1 MSDASP
7 GAAARSR
14 FNPSRWAIE
23 HPALTRYLLI
33 VLMLLGG
40 AAYTQLGQD
49 EDPPFT
55 LRVMIV
61 RAFWPGASAQQ
72 MAEQVA
78 DRIEKTLQEVTHAD
92 VIRSFDTALSGL
104 ARGADGRWRARLERG
119 DRWAELWAGEVN
131 GHAPRPFVLSGR
143 GEGRLSWYVDGAP
156 CDMDDAGEPVWSP
169 GQPGFYTVTAV
180 DPDGRASR
188 VRVRVVT
195 GPA

>member
-92 VIRSFDTALSGL
+92 VIRSYTKPGESLTMLELQESSPAGATEQVWDEVRKRVGDMRSTLPQGVVGKACRWKKLSVTPSS
-104 ARGADGRWRARLERG
+104 AR
-119 DRWAELWAGEVN
+119 
-131 GHAPRPFVLSGR
+131 PS
-143 GEGRLSWYVDGAP
+143 
-156 CDMDDAGEPVWSP
+156 
-169 GQPGFYTVTAV
+169 T
-180 DPDGRASR
+180 SR
-188 VRVRVVT
+188 DC
-195 GPA
+195 